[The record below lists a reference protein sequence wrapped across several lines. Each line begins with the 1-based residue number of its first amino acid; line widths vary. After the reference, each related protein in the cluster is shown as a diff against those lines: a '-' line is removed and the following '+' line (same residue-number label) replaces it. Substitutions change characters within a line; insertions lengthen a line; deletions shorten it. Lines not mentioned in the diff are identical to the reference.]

1 VGGERGTWPALDK
14 EEIMS
19 ITTASKA
26 DKDVQDRVE
35 KELRWTR
42 QVPDAANIG
51 VAVHDG
57 VVTLTG
63 QVGSLAQKVAAG
75 KAALRTWGVTAIAN
89 DIEIMYAGHPKTD
102 ADLAEDARN
111 VLRLNVHIPE
121 GAVKVEVRHGVATL
135 SGAVDWQYVRSEAK
149 RAVQNLVGITGVIN
163 QITLTPRV
171 SALDT
176 ESMIKAALMR
186 NASVD
191 AKSIHVNVVGNKVI
205 LHGTVSSYA
214 EKNQAG
220 YAAWSSPHVSEVDNQ
235 ITVRVPH

>member
-1 VGGERGTWPALDK
+1 
-14 EEIMS
+14 MS
-19 ITTASKA
+19 VSTASKT

-35 KELRWTR
+35 KELRWAR
-42 QVPDAANIG
+42 QVDDAANIG

-63 QVGSLAQKVAAG
+63 EVKSFAQKVAAG

-89 DIEIMYAGHPKTD
+89 DIEIIYPGHPKTD
-102 ADLAEDARN
+102 AEIAENARN
-111 VLRLNVHIPE
+111 VLRLNANIPD

-135 SGAVDWQYVRSEAK
+135 TGAVDWNYVRLEAK
-149 RAVQNLVGITGVIN
+149 RAVQNLVGVKGVAN

-171 SALDT
+171 SGLDT
-176 ESMIKAALMR
+176 EKMIKAALMR

-191 AKSIHVNVVGNKVI
+191 ANSIHVNVIGNKVV
-205 LHGTVSSYA
+205 LHGTVGSYA
-214 EKNQAG
+214 EKKQAG

-235 ITVRVPH
+235 IVIRTH